1 MAFLQEAII
10 DTYTVYKVIKRLTT
24 DWEDTDAYKYGIIDD
39 RGKVLKKFK
48 NLETRKEK
56 EAYTILDRFVFNLK
70 RILEKVP
77 GGRSKLGSYAAAAI
91 LLLREEEE
99 NEKEIL

>member
-1 MAFLQEAII
+1 MAFLQEAVI
-10 DTYTVYKVIKRLTT
+10 DTYTVYKVIKKLVT
-24 DWEDTDAYKYGIIDD
+24 DWEDTEAYKNGIIDD

-48 NLETRKEK
+48 DLETRKEK

>member
-10 DTYTVYKVIKRLTT
+10 DAYTVYKVIKKLTT
-24 DWEDTDAYKYGIIDD
+24 DWEDTEAYKHGIIDD

-48 NLETRKEK
+48 ELETRKEK
-56 EAYTILDRFVFNLK
+56 DSYTILDRFVFNLK

-77 GGRSKLGSYAAAAI
+77 GGRSKLGSYAAATI
-91 LLLREEEE
+91 LLLKEEEHEE
-99 NEKEIL
+99 NK

>member
-10 DTYTVYKVIKRLTT
+10 DAYTVYKVIKKLTT
-24 DWEDTDAYKYGIIDD
+24 DWEDTEAYKHGIIDD

-48 NLETRKEK
+48 ELETRKEK
-56 EAYTILDRFVFNLK
+56 DSYTILDRFVFNLK

-77 GGRSKLGSYAAAAI
+77 GGRSKLGSYAAATI
-91 LLLREEEE
+91 YC
-99 NEKEIL
+99 